1 MVNTRAVRVT
11 STWLARITSVQEKN
25 AELRGQLGVV
35 EEYQQEL
42 EALRLKCSSAVVE
55 KARTEEKLLAASN
68 QVIKLEA
75 REAKRQLHEAEVCEG
90 AIHNSSVE
98 GVLHVLS
105 KQKCLFS
112 KILRKNIILFR
123 VDVQTLGMSK
133 QSCRHTK
140 SLLKSCWKQEDMST
154 KGNRQILRG

>member
-1 MVNTRAVRVT
+1 MAV
-11 STWLARITSVQEKN
+11 ENKH
-25 AELRGQLGVV
+25 
-35 EEYQQEL
+35 EL
-42 EALRLKCSSAVVE
+42 EALRLKWSSAAAE

-123 VDVQTLGMSK
+123 VDVQILRLKK
-133 QSCRHTK
+133 QSCNTK
-140 SLLKSCWKQEDMST
+140 SLLKTCWRQEEMST
-154 KGNRQILRG
+154 EGNLQIPRS